1 MLHKPTPRDELNEI
15 LWAFNRQTKTPFAT
29 IDEVQIA
36 LKRKLDVL
44 ALTDDTE
51 QSAALYRLNLRIDTL
66 KGQL

>member
-1 MLHKPTPRDELNEI
+1 MPHKPTPRDELNEI

-36 LKRKLDVL
+36 IKRKLDVL